1 MMNVKLPTIKKQVF
15 DRIIRSG
22 LVSKAELMKRLTV
35 TSTSLTRILEELLT
49 DGLIL
54 ASELGRSTGGRKPIL
69 YRVNPSHRAV
79 FGLEISRFS
88 SSIGLYDLN
97 LKPLAFERW
106 KMDDQMT
113 PERLIGKITVLAERM
128 LNDCHIER
136 EKVIGIGIGAVGP
149 LSREDGIMLK
159 PRYFPAEGW
168 SNVAICESLEQ
179 SLGLPA
185 LLDNGA
191 NTAIIG
197 EHWAL
202 RTEEVEHMLY
212 VHAGVGLRTAMM
224 SGGQIVRGAVDMEGS
239 FGQMIIQT
247 DGPRLG
253 DEGNYG
259 ALEAMVSIP
268 ALEKKIRSQL
278 TMGKSSTLIA
288 LPAEDI
294 RFDALQDAFAKGD
307 SFVTEQ
313 FMQTAT
319 YLGIGIA
326 NLINILHPEAVILGG
341 PLVNV
346 DKKIYD
352 TVIEVARSNIYYS
365 PQYEPR
371 FSQGQLTED
380 AVTAGAAVMLLQ
392 EWDLS

>member
-35 TSTSLTRILEELLT
+35 TSTSLTRLLEELLT

-128 LNDCHIER
+128 MNDCRIDR

-168 SNVAICESLEQ
+168 SNVAICERLEQ
-179 SLGLPA
+179 SLGLPS

-278 TMGKSSTLIA
+278 TSGKSSTLIA
-288 LPAEDI
+288 LHPEDI

-352 TVIEVARSNIYYS
+352 TVIEVARSNTYYS

>member
-1 MMNVKLPTIKKQVF
+1 MNVKQPTTKKQAF
-15 DRIIRSG
+15 DRIMRLG
-22 LVSKAELMKRLTV
+22 LVSKAELMKMLTI
-35 TSTSLTRILEELLT
+35 TSTSLTRVLEELLN
-49 DGLIL
+49 DGLII

-69 YRVNPSHRAV
+69 YKVNPAHRAV
-79 FGLEISRFS
+79 FGVEISRFF
-88 SSIGLYDLN
+88 SSIGLYDLE
-97 LKPLAFERW
+97 LKPLAFKRW
-106 KMDDQMT
+106 KMDEGMT
-113 PERLIGKITVLAERM
+113 PDKLIQKIVLLAEQM
-128 LNDCHIER
+128 LKER
-136 EKVIGIGIGAVGP
+136 SINREQVIGIGVGAVGP
-149 LSREDGIMLK
+149 LSREEGIILK
-159 PRYFPAEGW
+159 PRHFPAKGW
-168 SNVAICESLEQ
+168 SNVPLAKRLEQ
-179 SLGLPA
+179 QLGLPA

-202 RTEEVEHMLY
+202 RDEKVQHMLY

-259 ALEAMVSIP
+259 ALEAFVSIP
-268 ALEKKIRSQL
+268 ALEKRIQL
-278 TMGKSSTLIA
+278 ALASDQLRATSVSTLQ
-288 LPAEDI
+288 DI
-294 RFDALQDAFAKGD
+294 RFDALQDALLSKDAI
-307 SFVTEQ
+307 VTEQ
-313 FMQTAT
+313 FMQTAS

-346 DKKIYD
+346 HRTVYDK
-352 TVIEVARSNIYYS
+352 VIEVARSNIYYS
-365 PQYEPR
+365 PQYEPA

-380 AVTAGAAVMLLQ
+380 AVTAGAAVMMLQ

>member
-1 MMNVKLPTIKKQVF
+1 MMNVKQPTIKKQVF

-35 TSTSLTRILEELLT
+35 TSTSLTRLLEELLT

-113 PERLIGKITVLAERM
+113 PERLIGKITVLAEQM

-168 SNVAICESLEQ
+168 SNVAICERLEQ
-179 SLGLPA
+179 KLGLPA

-278 TMGKSSTLIA
+278 TLGRSSTLIA

-352 TVIEVARSNIYYS
+352 TVIEVARSNTYYS

-392 EWDLS
+392 AWDLS

>member
-1 MMNVKLPTIKKQVF
+1 MNFKLTTIKKQVF
-15 DRIIRSG
+15 DRIIRTG
-22 LVSKAELMKRLTV
+22 LVSKAELMNRLTV

-69 YRVNPSHRAV
+69 YRVNPTHRAV

-113 PERLIGKITVLAERM
+113 PERLIDKITSLVERM
-128 LNDCHIER
+128 LNDCHIKR

-159 PRYFPAEGW
+159 PRYFPAAGW
-168 SNVAICESLEQ
+168 SNVAICERLEQ
-179 SLGLPA
+179 RLGLPA

-202 RTEEVEHMLY
+202 RTEEVKHMLY

-268 ALEKKIRSQL
+268 ALENKIRSKL
-278 TMGKSSTLIA
+278 TSGKSSKLIA
-288 LPAEDI
+288 LPPDDI
-294 RFDALQDAFAKGD
+294 RFDSLLDAFAKGD
-307 SFVTEQ
+307 PFVTEQ

-352 TVIEVARSNIYYS
+352 TVIEVARRNTYYS

>member
-168 SNVAICESLEQ
+168 SNVAICERLEQ
-179 SLGLPA
+179 KLGLHA

-278 TMGKSSTLIA
+278 TLGRSSTLIA

-352 TVIEVARSNIYYS
+352 TVIEVARSNTYYS